1 MNETFRSKINPR
13 DFFTIQGEGKVDYG
27 YLIVF
32 KGKKN
37 TSGKKY
43 NLEVQYF
50 SESKKIKYTLVY
62 LDENVDASDFIS
74 NDIKKQIETYI
85 YNNLWKLHV

>member
-1 MNETFRSKINPR
+1 MNTTFRNKISPR
-13 DFFTIQGEGKVDYG
+13 DFFTIQGEGKVSYG
-27 YLIVF
+27 YLIIF
-32 KGKKN
+32 KDKKT

-50 SESKKIKYTLVY
+50 SKSKEIKYTLVY
-62 LDENVDASDFIS
+62 LDENVDASDFLS
-74 NDIKKQIETYI
+74 NDLKKQIETYI